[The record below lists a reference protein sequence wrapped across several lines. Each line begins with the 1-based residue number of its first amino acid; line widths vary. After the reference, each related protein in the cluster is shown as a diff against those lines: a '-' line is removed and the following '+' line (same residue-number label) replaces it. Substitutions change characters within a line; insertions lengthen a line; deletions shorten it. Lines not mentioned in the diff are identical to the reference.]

1 MLLAEGLARVPERV
15 PGAAVVPFVDAV
27 TTGAATVTL
36 GSQVLENAEAT
47 SGKLRADNI
56 SKKVPIAFDAHGNDE
71 LLLAELMP
79 TAFDPMRE
87 DPPES
92 PGIRQMFAT
101 IELTCFTLDPS

>member
-1 MLLAEGLARVPERV
+1 LVRVPERV
-15 PGAAVVPFVDAV
+15 PGAAVVPLVDAV

-36 GSQVLENAEAT
+36 GSQEPANAEAT

-79 TAFDPMRE
+79 TALEPISA

-92 PGIRQMFAT
+92 PGTRQIFAT
-101 IELTCFTLDPS
+101 IELT